1 MATLI
6 ENLQKTVIDQRD
18 LEVRL
23 QALKEDQIFNELL
36 PAELYRMIAEL
47 GSKIKLLQS
56 QQEEF
61 ETKLI
66 QQESNLLFQNKNIQ
80 MLTLKTDELQEL
92 IMQQNIKITEQ
103 MEKKNEQDALIGLLQ
118 SKVSHQSLDMSVMEN
133 NLRSRGFII

>member
-6 ENLQKTVIDQRD
+6 ENLQKTVMDQRD